1 MDVIVEEVEGGYHL
15 YFCKNDVK
23 TYIDIVPREDNPAKV
38 SVRLVEDPSALFTWD
53 AERKTMIAA
62 VGERTWYLGTYN
74 EYSTIAPQDVSYIA
88 DVSQIGVSQFPV
100 QLGTLVP

>member
-1 MDVIVEEVEGGYHL
+1 
-15 YFCKNDVK
+15 
-23 TYIDIVPREDNPAKV
+23 
-38 SVRLVEDPSALFTWD
+38 
-53 AERKTMIAA
+53 MIAA

-88 DVSQIGVSQFPV
+88 DVSQIGVTEFPV